1 VKELSIITKISKCL
15 NPFENTFAIF
25 VLVRRIPLL
34 EFRDGICLLA
44 YMKTKTNKRSKQM
57 NRKKIIT
64 TSKQAQLMAVAII
77 AASVVAAA
85 MIVGINNG
93 QNLQKVI
100 AQEAYPSG
108 KNTKE
113 TTNEHKIASA
123 ASSSTNAA
131 AVAVKAV
138 NPNQSTSKEFWINTV
153 HLDGMTNINAGVK
166 CDTCPQNTPLH
177 PPEKP
182 PVNSTIPT
190 GGGFRIVEPNKVGAW
205 DFRSFTFAPDQIVV
219 NQGDKVTLHFIGV
232 QGAHHVIDVQGI
244 DTFELMR
251 GQIHTVSFVANNP
264 GTITYICHVHLPN
277 MVGQILVL
285 PKAAVV

>member
-1 VKELSIITKISKCL
+1 
-15 NPFENTFAIF
+15 
-25 VLVRRIPLL
+25 
-34 EFRDGICLLA
+34 
-44 YMKTKTNKRSKQM
+44 MKTKIDKRLTKM

-64 TSKQAQLMAVAII
+64 TTSKQTQLMVVAII
-77 AASVVAAA
+77 AASVIAAA

-93 QNLQKVI
+93 QNLQKAI
-100 AQEAYPSG
+100 AQEVYPPGTSS
-108 KNTKE
+108 TATE
-113 TTNEHKIASA
+113 TTNEYNTASVA
-123 ASSSTNAA
+123 NSSTNA

-138 NPNQSTSKEFWINTV
+138 SPNQSTNKEFWINTV

-177 PPEKP
+177 PPEQP

-190 GGGFRIVEPNKVGAW
+190 GGGFRITEPNKVGAW

-232 QGAHHVIDVQGI
+232 QGAHHVIDVEGV

-251 GQIHTVSFVANNP
+251 GQIHTVSFTANNP

-285 PKAAVV
+285 PNAAV